1 MLSPSDEQ
9 IREANASAT
18 TQNISYIIPEPRVI
32 DVKPINITF
41 IHDELDGES
50 FDLYDQADA
59 PDGVRY
65 VGSHRRPRDPLLFKL
80 FIALG
85 GLLMTL
91 ALAGIG
97 AATATAFL
105 ID

>member
-18 TQNISYIIPEPRVI
+18 TQNIMYVIPEPRVI
-32 DVKPINITF
+32 DIKPIHITF
-41 IHDELDGES
+41 IHDELDRES
-50 FDLYDQADA
+50 YDLYDQADV

-65 VGSHRRPRDPLLFKL
+65 VGSHRRPRDPLLLKL

-85 GLLMTL
+85 VLLVAL
-91 ALAGIG
+91 ALAGVG